1 MNIKNIKYVAAAMLL
16 GVSMTSCDDFLDR
29 PVEDNYNTE
38 NYYTDDA
45 SCIRGVNYLYNSPW
59 YDFQRGFIKI
69 GEVMSGNMFWG
80 SSPYLN
86 FSVNGTDQDLVNMS
100 YSLWAVIGHSN
111 TVYYSIKESTASQ
124 SVKNQCMGECLA
136 WKAMAYFFLVR
147 TFGDVPIIHNNS
159 DNLASGDYNSVSKVQ
174 KADVY
179 EYILMTLEKAMEL
192 LPKTKSTTG
201 RIDYYCAEGLYAKV
215 LLTAAGVSGSLDNT
229 YLQKASAASLDVIQ
243 NSGRSLMANYEDIFR
258 GSNNVSDESL
268 FAWRWTVGAHW
279 TCQNTQQSDL
289 MPEGFDEY
297 GDCWGGWGG
306 PSTDLQLAFGY
317 ISEEY
322 DEDGVFTNVVLENP
336 KNRLDIDVR
345 RKATMMG
352 PGDIYSYFWRDK
364 DLGNGKKGFDI
375 LKFYF
380 DKEYNAAATGEFQGP
395 CGVQNV
401 KHAYGD
407 DADHVA
413 ECGMSA
419 ARMSYA
425 VATHILRL
433 ADVYLVHAEAEVLQG
448 KANSTTALSAFN
460 AVRGRAIPSAV
471 DKTSLTFDD
480 IWKERRLELAG
491 EGDRWY
497 DFVRRAYYDVNSCI
511 AELKAQRRNQI
522 WGCSSVYKV
531 YFESDGATWETSA
544 ITYDRTT
551 PIPNVTASSFTL
563 PYPTE
568 DVALNPNLGSNV
580 DPIHVDV
587 RATYSY

>member
-16 GVSMTSCDDFLDR
+16 TLGMNSCGDFLDR
-29 PVEDNYNTE
+29 PVEDSYNTE

-45 SCIRGVNYLYNSPW
+45 SCVRGVNYLYNSPW

-69 GEVMSGNMFWG
+69 GEVMSGNMYWG
-80 SSPYLN
+80 ASPYMN
-86 FSVNGTDQDLVNMS
+86 FSLNGTDQDLVNMS
-100 YSLWAVIGHSN
+100 YSLWAEIGHS
-111 TVYYSIKESTASQ
+111 TPVYNSIKGAACTE

-136 WKAMAYFFLVR
+136 WKAMAYFYLVR
-147 TFGDVPIIHNNS
+147 TFGDVPIVHDNS
-159 DNLASGDYNSVSKVQ
+159 VNIAAGDYNDLHKVQ

-192 LPKTKSTTG
+192 LPREKSTTG

-215 LLTAAGVSGSLDNT
+215 LLTAAGVTGSLNSD
-229 YLQKASAASLDVIQ
+229 YLQRASAASLDVIQ
-243 NSGRSLMANYEDIFR
+243 NSGRKLMENYEDIFR

-268 FAWRWTVGAHW
+268 IAWRWTNGAQW
-279 TCQNTQQSDL
+279 TSQNTLQSDL
-289 MPEGFDEY
+289 MPDGFDEN

-306 PSTDLQLAFGY
+306 PSADLQDAFGY
-317 ISEEY
+317 
-322 DEDGVFTNVVLENP
+322 DVTENP
-336 KNRLDIDVR
+336 SKRIDTDVR

-352 PGDIYSYFWRDK
+352 AGDVYSYFWRDK
-364 DLGNGKKGFDI
+364 DLGNGKTGFDI
-375 LKFYF
+375 LKFYY
-380 DKEYNAAATGEFQGP
+380 DKSYNPAATGEFQGP

-407 DADHVA
+407 NFDHQA
-413 ECGMSA
+413 EMNASA
-419 ARMSYA
+419 GRMAYNL
-425 VATHILRL
+425 ATHILRL

-448 KANSTTALSAFN
+448 KTTSRTALDAFN
-460 AVRGRAIPSAV
+460 AVRGRAIASAV
-471 DKTSLTFDD
+471 PKTTLTFDD

-511 AELKAQRRNQI
+511 NELKAQRRNAI
-522 WGCSSVYKV
+522 WNCSSVYKV
-531 YFESDGATWETSA
+531 WFESGYVTWDPTD
-544 ITYDRTT
+544 IQYDEET
-551 PIPNVTASSFTL
+551 PIPNVTANSFVL

-580 DPIHVDV
+580 EPDHVDV

>member
-1 MNIKNIKYVAAAMLL
+1 MKLKNIKYVAAAMLL
-16 GVSMTSCDDFLDR
+16 GAGLTSCDDFLDR
-29 PVEDNYNTE
+29 PVEDNYSTE

-45 SCIRGVNYLYNSPW
+45 SCVRGVNYLYNSPW

-69 GEVMSGNMFWG
+69 GEVMSGNMYWG
-80 SSPYLN
+80 SSPYMN

-100 YSLWAVIGHSN
+100 YSLWAEIGHSN
-111 TVYYSIKESTASQ
+111 TVYNSIKGSSASE

-147 TFGDVPIIHNNS
+147 SFGDVPIVHDNS
-159 DNLASGDYNSVSKVQ
+159 VNIAAGDYNDLSKVQ

-179 EYILMTLEKAMEL
+179 EYILLTLEKAMEL

-215 LLTAAGVSGSLDNT
+215 LLTAAGVSGSLNND

-243 NSGRSLMANYEDIFR
+243 NSGRKLMENYEDIFR
-258 GSNNVSDESL
+258 GSNNFSDESL
-268 FAWRWTVGAHW
+268 IAWRWTVGAHW

-289 MPEGFDEY
+289 MPEGFDEF

-306 PSTDLQLAFGY
+306 PSADLQDAFGY
-317 ISEEY
+317 
-322 DEDGVFTNVVLENP
+322 DVKENP
-336 KNRLDIDVR
+336 NNRLDKDVR

-352 PGDIYSYFWRDK
+352 AGDTYSYFWRDH
-364 DLGNGKKGFDI
+364 DLGNGKKGLDI
-375 LKFYF
+375 LKFFF
-380 DKEYNAAATGEFQGP
+380 DKEYNSAATGEFQGP

-401 KHAYGD
+401 KHAYGNN
-407 DADHVA
+407 ADHEA

-448 KANSTTALSAFN
+448 KTTSATALSAFN
-460 AVRGRAIPSAV
+460 AVRQRAVPSDV
-471 DKTSLTFDD
+471 EKTSLTFDD
-480 IWKERRLELAG
+480 IWKERRLEFAG

-497 DFVRRAYYDVNSCI
+497 DFVRRAYYDVNACI
-511 AELKAQRRNQI
+511 AELKSQRRNAI
-522 WGCSSVYKV
+522 WNCSGVYKTF
-531 YFESDGATWETSA
+531 FESGGVTWDPSDIE
-544 ITYDRTT
+544 YDEST
-551 PIPNVTASSFTL
+551 PIPNVTANSFSL

-568 DVALNPNLGSNV
+568 DVALNPKLGSNAEA
-580 DPIHVDV
+580 IHVDV
-587 RATYSY
+587 RNTYSY

>member
-1 MNIKNIKYVAAAMLL
+1 MKLKNIKYVAAAMLL
-16 GVSMTSCDDFLDR
+16 GAGLTSCDDFLDR
-29 PVEDNYNTE
+29 PVEDNYSTE

-45 SCIRGVNYLYNSPW
+45 SCVRGVNYLYNSPW

-69 GEVMSGNMFWG
+69 GEVMSGNMYWG
-80 SSPYLN
+80 SSPYMN

-100 YSLWAVIGHSN
+100 YSLWAEIGHSN
-111 TVYYSIKESTASQ
+111 TVYNSIKGSSASE

-147 TFGDVPIIHNNS
+147 SFGDVPIVHDNS
-159 DNLASGDYNSVSKVQ
+159 VNIAAGDYNDLSKVQ

-179 EYILMTLEKAMEL
+179 EYILLTLEKAMEL

-215 LLTAAGVSGSLDNT
+215 LLTAAGVSGSLNND

-243 NSGRSLMANYEDIFR
+243 NSGRKLMENYEDIFR
-258 GSNNVSDESL
+258 GSNNFSDESL
-268 FAWRWTVGAHW
+268 IAWRWTVGAHW

-289 MPEGFDEY
+289 MPEGFDEF

-306 PSTDLQLAFGY
+306 PSADLQDAFGY
-317 ISEEY
+317 
-322 DEDGVFTNVVLENP
+322 DVKENP
-336 KNRLDIDVR
+336 NNRLDKDVR

-352 PGDIYSYFWRDK
+352 AGDTYSYFWRDH
-364 DLGNGKKGFDI
+364 DLGNGKKGLDI
-375 LKFYF
+375 LKFFF
-380 DKEYNAAATGEFQGP
+380 DKEYNSAATGEFQGP

-401 KHAYGD
+401 KHAYGNN
-407 DADHVA
+407 ADHEA

-448 KANSTTALSAFN
+448 KTTSATALSAFN
-460 AVRGRAIPSAV
+460 AVRQRAVPSDV
-471 DKTSLTFDD
+471 EKTSLTFDD
-480 IWKERRLELAG
+480 IWKERRLEFAG

-497 DFVRRAYYDVNSCI
+497 DFVRRAYYDVNACI
-511 AELKAQRRNQI
+511 AELKSQRRNAI
-522 WGCSSVYKV
+522 WNCSGVYKTF
-531 YFESDGATWETSA
+531 FESGGVTWDPSD
-544 ITYDRTT
+544 IQYDEST
-551 PIPNVTASSFTL
+551 PIPNVTANSFSL

-568 DVALNPNLGSNV
+568 DVALNPKLGSNAEA
-580 DPIHVDV
+580 IHVDV
-587 RATYSY
+587 RNTYSY

>member
-1 MNIKNIKYVAAAMLL
+1 MVTALCLTA
-16 GVSMTSCDDFLDR
+16 CEDFLER

-69 GEVMSGNMFWG
+69 GEVMSGNMYWA

-111 TVYYSIKESTASQ
+111 TVYNSIKSSSASEN
-124 SVKNQCMGECLA
+124 VKSQCMGECLA

-147 TFGDVPIIHNNS
+147 TFGDVPIVHDNS
-159 DNLASGDYNSVSKVQ
+159 VNLASGDYNTLSKVQ

-192 LPKTKSTTG
+192 LPRAKSTDG

-215 LLTAAGVSGSLDNT
+215 LLTAAGVSGSLNSE
-229 YLQKASAASLDVIQ
+229 YLQKASAASLDVIN
-243 NSGRSLMANYEDIFR
+243 NSGRQLMENYEDIFR
-258 GSNNVSDESL
+258 GSNNNSDESL
-268 FAWRWTVGAHW
+268 IAWRWTVGAQW
-279 TCQNTQQSDL
+279 TCQNSLQGDL
-289 MPEGFDEY
+289 MPEGFDEF

-306 PSTDLQLAFGY
+306 PSADLQDAFGY
-317 ISEEY
+317 
-322 DEDGVFTNVVLENP
+322 DVTENP
-336 KNRLDIDVR
+336 SKRLDTDKR

-352 PGDIYSYFWRDK
+352 AGDVYDYFWRDH
-364 DLGNGKKGFDI
+364 DLGNGKKGLDI

-380 DKEYNAAATGEFQGP
+380 DKTYNQAATGNFQGP

-407 DADHVA
+407 NADHIA

-419 ARMSYA
+419 DRMKYA
-425 VATHILRL
+425 FSTHILRL
-433 ADVYLVHAEAEVLQG
+433 ADVYLVHAESEVLLG
-448 KANSTTALSAFN
+448 RGSSATALDAFN
-460 AVRGRAIPSAV
+460 AVRERAVPSAV

-497 DFVRRAYYDVNSCI
+497 DYVRRAYYDVQSCI
-511 AELKAQRRNQI
+511 NELTSQRRNAI
-522 WGCSSVYKV
+522 GGCSEVYKV
-531 YFESDGATWETSA
+531 YFESDGAVGPGLDILSFDDDTVDGNETV
-544 ITYDRTT
+544 IL
-551 PIPNVTASSFTL
+551 F
-563 PYPTE
+563 
-568 DVALNPNLGSNV
+568 
-580 DPIHVDV
+580 
-587 RATYSY
+587 